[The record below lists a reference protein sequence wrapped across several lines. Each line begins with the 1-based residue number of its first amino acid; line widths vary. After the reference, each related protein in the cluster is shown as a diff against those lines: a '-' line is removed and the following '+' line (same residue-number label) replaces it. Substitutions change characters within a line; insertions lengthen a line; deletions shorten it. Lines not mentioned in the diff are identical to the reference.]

1 MNRASAKDGK
11 SKEKKVEYVK
21 LESFSVDRVK
31 VFEGEG
37 DRPDSV
43 IADIT
48 LNGIKIYGVKVV
60 EVKNGDFLS
69 FPARKGSDGKYYSIA
84 YAALSKEDQ
93 TDIIAEIEKQ
103 C

>member
-31 VFEGEG
+31 VFEGEHE
-37 DRPDSV
+37 SV

-48 LNGIKIYGVKVV
+48 LNGIKIYGVNVV
-60 EVKNGDFLS
+60 EGTNGDFLS

-93 TDIIAEIEKQ
+93 ADIIAEIEKQ